1 MRPSSLAIFM
11 ELASEAVWDASR
23 RRIVPM
29 IAFVSLISLLAVDSC
44 TSCGSGSITANGQA
58 VAISEVA
65 GWTGMVVIAS
75 LSLWMMVL
83 AGILCS
89 DHLAEPLSDGS
100 ASLVLSRPV
109 PRRAFAGAR
118 LAGALAIS
126 MTTALVVLSGSA
138 VLLHLRNGL
147 PLAPAA
153 MAGLACLAGS
163 VVVGAL
169 AMTLSMTMTRV
180 ATAMS
185 VLVLVG
191 SISFINAF
199 AMAGMQTGT
208 VGAALQFVTPPLA
221 TAVVAA
227 LAPWIEPV
235 VPSVDPMITALKLA
249 VWLVVSVGALLATFN
264 RYEIRQ

>member
-1 MRPSSLAIFM
+1 MRPSSLAIFT
-11 ELASEAVWDASR
+11 ELASEAVWDATR

-29 IAFVSLISLLAVDSC
+29 IAFVSLVSLLAVDSC
-44 TSCGSGSITANGQA
+44 TSCGSANITANGEA
-58 VAISEVA
+58 VAVSEIA
-65 GWTGMVVIAS
+65 GWTGMLVISS

-83 AGILCS
+83 AGILSS

-109 PRRAFAGAR
+109 ARSAFAAAR

-138 VLLHLRNGL
+138 ALLHLRNGL

-153 MAGLACLAGS
+153 LAGLACLAGS
-163 VVVGAL
+163 IVVGAL
-169 AMTLSMTMTRV
+169 AMTLSLTMTRV

-185 VLVLVG
+185 VLVFVG
-191 SISFINAF
+191 SVGFINAF
-199 AMAGMQTGT
+199 AMVGMPMGT
-208 VGAALQFVTPPLA
+208 LGTAIQFVTPPLA

-227 LAPWIEPV
+227 LAPWTEPV
-235 VPSVDPMITALKLA
+235 VPAVDLAIMLLKL
-249 VWLVVSVGALLATFN
+249 VIWLVVSVGSLLVTFN
-264 RYEIRQ
+264 RYEIRE